1 MSQEDYLITLGRDIS
16 TQNTPGIKAGI
27 AKIVAVEI
35 AKQNEGKIFPTMEE
49 VLNNTRTGFTALQ
62 NINTI
67 SEGMSNALPNV
78 FEKLWMKM
86 VADGEAKSKEMFDPV
101 FQDMKAKGIITQDM
115 VDEIK
120 SLAKDKP
127 LWGGIMRLLSI
138 VVIYISYFRHKME
151 AITSEANQQVNKQYR
166 PNLPGP
172 NEMLRAAFIA
182 PEKTGYVRERLA
194 RLGYK
199 EEDINLM
206 FIAQYGTYTVDEAFR
221 LWLRGKLSDS
231 DLVKRLREHGLT
243 DTKINELKE
252 LYNVIPPIGDIYTLL
267 AKEAFEPDQ
276 IAKFGLDAEYPS
288 QMEPY
293 AAAHGLSP
301 EWSKRF
307 WYAHWVHPSP
317 GQILEMLHR
326 GLLTEEDVYQYY
338 RVVEIPPY
346 WRDML
351 MKISYTPYARVDT
364 RRMYNLGVL
373 NQQQVY
379 NTYRDEG
386 YDHDHATKLTQF
398 SIQTKIEAQKDLTKA
413 QMLDAFKIGLI
424 TKESVMAYLVDSGYD
439 QSEATFL
446 VEYTLYK
453 EDLKDIDDAIKMI
466 GERYKNGM
474 IDEAQAVSLLNQ
486 LQLDSAIINKNINL
500 WDAARF
506 KGRRRLTKTELGD
519 FLLGQI
525 ITPEEYVYEMSELG
539 YEEKHITWALR
550 LLLKGFGGV

>member
-1 MSQEDYLITLGRDIS
+1 MSDNFTLLGGAIAARDSAAAKAAIEKITTEEIRRQNENLIIPTLDEVLGRAQ
-16 TQNTPGIKAGI
+16 TGIQGLNLVTNVTEGLTKGLPDALKKWWKDWI
-27 AKIVAVEI
+27 TESETEYQAKLDP
-35 AKQNEGKIFPTMEE
+35 IFT
-49 VLNNTRTGFTALQ
+49 
-62 NINTI
+62 
-67 SEGMSNALPNV
+67 
-78 FEKLWMKM
+78 
-86 VADGEAKSKEMFDPV
+86 
-101 FQDMKAKGIITQDM
+101 DMKNKGIITQDI
-115 VDEIK
+115 VDEIT

-127 LWGGIMRLLSI
+127 FWGSIMRWLSI
-138 VVIYISYFRHKME
+138 FVIYISYFRHKME

-172 NEMLRAAFIA
+172 GEMLRAAFIA
-182 PEKTGYVRERLA
+182 PEKTGYIRERLS

-199 EEDINLM
+199 ETDIDLM

-231 DLVKRLREHGLT
+231 DLIKRLREHGLT
-243 DTKINELKE
+243 DVKINELKE
-252 LYNVIPPIGDIYTLL
+252 LYNVIPPIGDIFTLL

-276 IAKFGLDAEYPS
+276 IAKFRLADEYPQ

-326 GLLTEEDVYQYY
+326 GLLSEEDVYQYY

-373 NQQQVY
+373 NQQEVY

-398 SIQTKIEAQKDLTKA
+398 SIQTKVEAQKDLTKA

-424 TKESVMAYLVDSGYD
+424 SKESVLAYLIDSGYD
-439 QSEATFL
+439 EAESTFL

-474 IDEAQAVSLLNQ
+474 IDEAQAVSLLTQ
-486 LQLDSAIINKNINL
+486 LQLDSAVINKNINL

-519 FLLGQI
+519 FLLGEI
-525 ITPEEYVYEMSELG
+525 ITPEEYVYEMTELG
-539 YEEKHITWALR
+539 YQENHITWALR
-550 LLLKGFGGV
+550 LLLKSFGGV